1 MEKENKKVEKKNEQ
15 SLKKDEKWEELY
27 RLLKEKL
34 KK

>member
-1 MEKENKKVEKKNEQ
+1 MRKENKEVEKKNEE
-15 SLKKDEKWEELY
+15 SVKKDEKWEALY

>member
-1 MEKENKKVEKKNEQ
+1 MGKENKEVEKKNKE
-15 SLKKDEKWEELY
+15 SVKKDEKWETLY

>member
-1 MEKENKKVEKKNEQ
+1 MGKENKEVEKKNEQ
-15 SLKKDEKWEELY
+15 PIKKDEKWEELY

>member
-1 MEKENKKVEKKNEQ
+1 MRKENEKIEKETKDLV
-15 SLKKDEKWEELY
+15 KKDEKWQELY